1 MSQQG
6 VKKGMEKISRKRFNV
21 PLDDKVVTEWWNRQP
36 HPSVALRILI
46 QHHVA
51 SCGGQILD
59 TVSLFNQLFDL
70 SGTGEYPK
78 VKGTVIPDKEVEA
91 VAKQIISEEN
101 KPTEPVKK
109 PVQAVQKEVPQEVVQ
124 KDAKPVVKQVDAK
137 PEKEPEQAEVVEV
150 KQQEQPTSTG
160 NLMDDLF
167 GYGN

>member
-70 SGTGEYPK
+70 QGTGEYPK
-78 VKGTVIPDKEVEA
+78 VKGTAIPDKEVEA
-91 VAKQIISEEN
+91 VAKQVVQN
-101 KPTEPVKK
+101 KPVEQVKEPVQ
-109 PVQAVQKEVPQEVVQ
+109 VVEKEVPQEVVQ
-124 KDAKPVVKQVDAK
+124 EEVKLKKEEPVKV
-137 PEKEPEQAEVVEV
+137 ETVEV
-150 KQQEQPTSTG
+150 KQQEQSEQSTSTG

>member
-70 SGTGEYPK
+70 QGTGGYPK
-78 VKGTVIPDKEVEA
+78 VKGTAIPDKEVEA
-91 VAKQIISEEN
+91 VAKQVVQN
-101 KPTEPVKK
+101 KPVEQVKEPVQ
-109 PVQAVQKEVPQEVVQ
+109 VVEKEVPQEVVQ
-124 KDAKPVVKQVDAK
+124 EEVKPDVKQVEEK
-137 PEKEPEQAEVVEV
+137 SEKEPEQVEV
-150 KQQEQPTSTG
+150 AGKQQVEQETSTG

>member
-1 MSQQG
+1 
-6 VKKGMEKISRKRFNV
+6 MEKISRKRFNV

-91 VAKQIISEEN
+91 VAKQVVQN
-101 KPTEPVKK
+101 KPAEQVKEPVQ
-109 PVQAVQKEVPQEVVQ
+109 VVEKEVPQEVVQ
-124 KDAKPVVKQVDAK
+124 EEVKPVVKQVEAK
-137 PEKEPEQAEVVEV
+137 PEKEPEQVEVVEV
-150 KQQEQPTSTG
+150 KQQEQSTSTG

>member
-1 MSQQG
+1 
-6 VKKGMEKISRKRFNV
+6 MEKISRKRFNV

-70 SGTGEYPK
+70 QGTGEYPK
-78 VKGTVIPDKEVEA
+78 VKGTAIPDKEVEA
-91 VAKQIISEEN
+91 VAKQVVQN
-101 KPTEPVKK
+101 KPVEQVKEPVQ
-109 PVQAVQKEVPQEVVQ
+109 VVEKEVPQEVVQ
-124 KDAKPVVKQVDAK
+124 EEVKPVVKQVDTK
-137 PEKEPEQAEVVEV
+137 PEKEPEKVETV
-150 KQQEQPTSTG
+150 GVQQSEQSVSTG

-167 GYGN
+167 GHGN

>member
-6 VKKGMEKISRKRFNV
+6 VIIRMEKISRKRFNV

-70 SGTGEYPK
+70 QGTGEYPK
-78 VKGTVIPDKEVEA
+78 VKGTAIPDKEVEA
-91 VAKQIISEEN
+91 VAKQVVQN
-101 KPTEPVKK
+101 KPVEQVKEPVQ
-109 PVQAVQKEVPQEVVQ
+109 VVEKEVPQQVVQ
-124 KDAKPVVKQVDAK
+124 EEVKPDVKQVEEKTEEVVKQEDSGILDMDAI
-137 PEKEPEQAEVVEV
+137 
-150 KQQEQPTSTG
+150 
-160 NLMDDLF
+160 F
-167 GYGN
+167 GH

>member
-1 MSQQG
+1 M
-6 VKKGMEKISRKRFNV
+6 KGMEKISRKRFNV

-70 SGTGEYPK
+70 QGTGEYPK
-78 VKGTVIPDKEVEA
+78 VKGTAIPDKEVEA
-91 VAKQIISEEN
+91 VAKTIGLN
-101 KPTEPVKK
+101 KVEQVKEPVQ
-109 PVQAVQKEVPQEVVQ
+109 VVEKEVPQEVVQ
-124 KDAKPVVKQVDAK
+124 EEVKPVVKQVEETPK
-137 PEKEPEQAEVVEV
+137 KEPEQVEV
-150 KQQEQPTSTG
+150 TKTQQSEQETSTG

>member
-1 MSQQG
+1 
-6 VKKGMEKISRKRFNV
+6 MEKISRKRFNV

-70 SGTGEYPK
+70 QGTGEYPK
-78 VKGTVIPDKEVEA
+78 VKGTAIPDKEVEA
-91 VAKQIISEEN
+91 VAKQVVQN
-101 KPTEPVKK
+101 KPVEQVKEPVR
-109 PVQAVQKEVPQEVVQ
+109 VVEKEVPQEVVQ
-124 KDAKPVVKQVDAK
+124 KEAKPDMKQVDTK
-137 PEKEPEQAEVVEV
+137 PEKEPEKVEVVEV
-150 KQQEQPTSTG
+150 QQSEQPASTG

>member
-1 MSQQG
+1 MSQQE
-6 VKKGMEKISRKRFNV
+6 VMKGMEKISRKRFNV

-70 SGTGEYPK
+70 QGTGEYSQ
-78 VKGTVIPDKEVEA
+78 VKGTAIPDKEVEA
-91 VAKQIISEEN
+91 VAKQVVQN
-101 KPTEPVKK
+101 KPVEQVKEPVQ
-109 PVQAVQKEVPQEVVQ
+109 VVEKEVPQEVVQ
-124 KDAKPVVKQVDAK
+124 KDAKPDVKQVDAK
-137 PEKEPEQAEVVEV
+137 PEKEPEQVEVVEV

>member
-70 SGTGEYPK
+70 QGTGEYPK
-78 VKGTVIPDKEVEA
+78 VKGTAIPDKEVEA
-91 VAKQIISEEN
+91 VAKQVVQN
-101 KPTEPVKK
+101 KPVEQVKEPVQ
-109 PVQAVQKEVPQEVVQ
+109 VVEKEVPQQVVQ
-124 KDAKPVVKQVDAK
+124 EEAKPDVKQVEEKTEEVVKQEDSGVLDMDAI
-137 PEKEPEQAEVVEV
+137 
-150 KQQEQPTSTG
+150 
-160 NLMDDLF
+160 F
-167 GYGN
+167 GH

>member
-1 MSQQG
+1 MSQQE
-6 VKKGMEKISRKRFNV
+6 VMKGMEKISRKRFNV

-70 SGTGEYPK
+70 QGTGEYPK
-78 VKGTVIPDKEVEA
+78 VKGTAIPDKEVEA
-91 VAKQIISEEN
+91 VAKQVVQN
-101 KPTEPVKK
+101 KPVEQAEE
-109 PVQAVQKEVPQEVVQ
+109 PVQAVEKEVPQEVVQ
-124 KDAKPVVKQVDAK
+124 EEAKPDMKQVDTK
-137 PEKEPEQAEVVEV
+137 PEKEPEKVETV
-150 KQQEQPTSTG
+150 KEQQSEQPASTG

-167 GYGN
+167 GYGGN

>member
-70 SGTGEYPK
+70 QGTGEYPQ
-78 VKGTVIPDKEVEA
+78 VKGTAIPDKEVEA
-91 VAKQIISEEN
+91 VVKQVVQN
-101 KPTEPVKK
+101 KPVEQVKEPVR
-109 PVQAVQKEVPQEVVQ
+109 VVEKEVPQEVVQ
-124 KDAKPVVKQVDAK
+124 KDAKPVGKQVEEK
-137 PEKEPEQAEVVEV
+137 PKKEPEQVEV
-150 KQQEQPTSTG
+150 TKTQQPEQGASTG

-167 GYGN
+167 GYGGN

>member
-1 MSQQG
+1 
-6 VKKGMEKISRKRFNV
+6 MEKISRKRFNV
-21 PLDDKVVTEWWNRQP
+21 PQGDKVVTEWWNRQP

-91 VAKQIISEEN
+91 VAKQVVQN
-101 KPTEPVKK
+101 KPAEQVKEPVQ
-109 PVQAVQKEVPQEVVQ
+109 VVEKEVPQEVVQ
-124 KDAKPVVKQVDAK
+124 EEVKPVVKQVEAK
-137 PEKEPEQAEVVEV
+137 PEKEPEQVEVVEV

>member
-1 MSQQG
+1 MSQQE
-6 VKKGMEKISRKRFNV
+6 VMKGMEKISRKRFNV

-70 SGTGEYPK
+70 QGTGEYPK
-78 VKGTVIPDKEVEA
+78 VKGTAIPDKEVEA
-91 VAKQIISEEN
+91 V
-101 KPTEPVKK
+101 VK
-109 PVQAVQKEVPQEVVQ
+109 QAVQNKPVEQVKEPVQVVEKEVPQEVVQ
-124 KDAKPVVKQVDAK
+124 EEAKPDMKQVDTK
-137 PEKEPEQAEVVEV
+137 PEKESEQVEVVEV

-167 GYGN
+167 GYNQ